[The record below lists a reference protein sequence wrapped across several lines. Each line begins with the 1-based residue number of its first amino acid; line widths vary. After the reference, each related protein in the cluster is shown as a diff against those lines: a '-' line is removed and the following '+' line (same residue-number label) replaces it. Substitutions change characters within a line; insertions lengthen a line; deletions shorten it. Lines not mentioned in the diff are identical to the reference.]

1 MRSLKYSIQ
10 YKYLQTY
17 SREVNIDNILKGT
30 VEEISLN
37 DVFIFLKISF
47 SPFCSRN
54 VFLGIYSLI
63 WGKDLFADL
72 GKIKEF
78 LGNK

>member
-1 MRSLKYSIQ
+1 MRSLEYLIQ

-37 DVFIFLKISF
+37 GVYIFLKVLF
-47 SPFCSRN
+47 SPFCSRK

-63 WGKDLFADL
+63 WGK
-72 GKIKEF
+72 ISEF